1 LESALNKVM
10 QLFRYIN
17 GKDVFE
23 AFYKKDLA
31 KRLLLNKT
39 ASQDLERSMI
49 SRLKTECGADFTS
62 KLEGMFKDMSL
73 SKDVMDVYETSD
85 ELKARVEA
93 VEKRVQ
99 KMADAGSEGSD
110 MIQGV
115 VEMHIHVLTTGFWPT
130 YPPSKIRLPAPLQE
144 EQKVF
149 EHFYHKKYSGRKMM
163 WQHSLGVVSVRAH
176 FPKGR
181 KELAL
186 SCYQAS
192 VLMLFNGMGEG
203 DKLLFKDILSSVEMD
218 VAELKVTLQS
228 LACGKV
234 RVIKKRPK
242 GKEVEETD
250 HFIVAHDFKDKRRRI
265 KINQIQIKETVK
277 EKTEVH
283 ESVARDRIHVI
294 DAAIVRIMKTR
305 TKLRHNELI
314 TQIYNQLKFPAETS
328 SLKKRIESL
337 IDREYI
343 ERDEQDTTMYNYLA

>member
-1 LESALNKVM
+1 M
-10 QLFRYIN
+10 
-17 GKDVFE
+17 
-23 AFYKKDLA
+23 
-31 KRLLLNKT
+31 T
-39 ASQDLERSMI
+39 
-49 SRLKTECGADFTS
+49 
-62 KLEGMFKDMSL
+62 
-73 SKDVMDVYETSD
+73 
-85 ELKARVEA
+85 
-93 VEKRVQ
+93 
-99 KMADAGSEGSD
+99 
-110 MIQGV
+110 QGV
-115 VEMHIHVLTTGFWPT
+115 VDMHIHVLTTGFWPT
-130 YPPSKIRLPAPLQE
+130 YPPSKVLLPTTLQE
-144 EQKVF
+144 ELKVF
-149 EHFYHKKYSGRKMM
+149 ESFYHKKYSGRKMM
-163 WQHSLGVVSVRAH
+163 WQHSLGVVSMRAS

-192 VLMLFNGMGEG
+192 VLILFNGMGEG
-203 DKLLFKDILSSVEMD
+203 DQLTFKDILSKVEMD
-218 VAELKVTLQS
+218 VGELKVTLQS

-242 GKEVEETD
+242 GGKEVEESD
-250 HFIVAHDFKDKRRRI
+250 YFIVAHDFKDKRRRI
-265 KINQIQIKETVK
+265 KINQIQIKETIK

-328 SLKKRIESL
+328 ALKKRIESL